1 MDAAVWLVAGVLFLS
16 AFTQSVSG
24 FGLALVSM
32 ALLPKIIDLHLAT
45 PLVAL
50 ISIVIEGSLILRYRL
65 SLNIRAIW
73 RMVLASLIGAPIGIV
88 LLSRTEERIALPIL
102 GIVIGGYALYA
113 LLGLRLPKLEH
124 PLWGYLAGFLGG
136 MLGGAYNT
144 SGPPVIIYGDCR
156 RWKPEEFKSN
166 LQGFFLV
173 SSALVLGLHIL
184 KGNITSEVLHY
195 FYPSLPALFAGVL
208 AGLALDRWI
217 DADTFRKIALFLLIL
232 MGVRLIF

>member
-1 MDAAVWLVAGVLFLS
+1 MDTAVWLVAGVLFLS

-32 ALLPKIIDLHLAT
+32 ALLPKIIDLQLAT

-50 ISIVIEGSLILRYRL
+50 ISIVIEGSLIFRYRL

-73 RMVLASLIGAPIGIV
+73 RMVLASLIGAPIGVI
-88 LLSRTEERIALPIL
+88 LLSKVEERFALAIL

-113 LLGLRLPKLEH
+113 LMGFKLPKLEH
-124 PLWGYLAGFLGG
+124 PAWGYLAGFLGG
-136 MLGGAYNT
+136 ALGGAYNT
-144 SGPPVIIYGDCR
+144 SGPPVIVYGDCR

-173 SSALVLGLHIL
+173 SSAVVLASHVM
-184 KGNITSEVLHY
+184 KGNITPEVLHY
-195 FYPSLPALFAGVL
+195 FYPALPAMFAGIL
-208 AGLALDRWI
+208 AGLSMDRWL
-217 DADTFRKIALFLLIL
+217 DPETFRKIALVLLVL
-232 MGVRLIF
+232 MGARLLF